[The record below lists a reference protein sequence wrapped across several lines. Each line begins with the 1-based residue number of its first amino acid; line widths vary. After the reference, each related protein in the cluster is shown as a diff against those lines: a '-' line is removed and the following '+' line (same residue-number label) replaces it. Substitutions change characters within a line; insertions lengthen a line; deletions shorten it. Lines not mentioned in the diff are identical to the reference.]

1 MTSLDTIVGMF
12 YGNTQKTLHLF
23 VYMCVPSLIELVKTC
38 HYFHNHK
45 KYLYNLIVVR
55 LSTLQGFNHKYFCS
69 PTIKLNLTEKL
80 CEYIIQNVKNNKS
93 IQGKSKKYLIA
104 TYTNLRKKI
113 KHGYW

>member
-1 MTSLDTIVGMF
+1 
-12 YGNTQKTLHLF
+12 
-23 VYMCVPSLIELVKTC
+23 
-38 HYFHNHK
+38 
-45 KYLYNLIVVR
+45 LYNLIVVR

-69 PTIKLNLTEKL
+69 QTIKLNLTEKL

-104 TYTNLRKKI
+104 TYTSLRKKI